1 MTADGNHE
9 TSLAE
14 AMTNLLQDT
23 TALDTPDAP
32 SVDLAAEIDVK
43 LWLQHTGFFDIEH
56 RQKVLGAL
64 RQLKALDEQRQKII
78 SDIHH
83 ATPYVVP
90 PSTPVF
96 SRSQSQSVYSPSLYQ
111 LRSRVHYADL
121 AGYHAT
127 GVQSA
132 GELCGSEPSLVNKG
146 ADSESAYSTFGNGSL
161 SSQQHDMPAP
171 DSSVKHAQRT
181 GDAVASLDGD
191 ADLKNQDKQ
200 SPSKRPIVIEA
211 SDNDA
216 WPVDEVAQPSTPTQV
231 KSFNSINV
239 DMAQRDG
246 LWITKAEN
254 GPMLSFAFHQCKAV
268 YLIFSINKSKAF
280 QGYARMTT
288 APDPNIAPAKWM
300 SNISWKASYPFRIE
314 WLNTRRTAFWT
325 LGDLK
330 NAFNDDA
337 PVFVGRD
344 GQEYPEDC
352 GRKILEVLDQSSEES
367 KSGGDS
373 PKGAP
378 ASPWATPASPRSHAK
393 SGRTEALSW
402 RREEPSGWG
411 WDEPAPAHTGS
422 ERADDMPLIEIE
434 Y

>member
-1 MTADGNHE
+1 MTVDGNHE
-9 TSLAE
+9 ISLAE

-43 LWLQHTGFFDIEH
+43 LWLQHTGFFDVEH

-83 ATPYVVP
+83 ATPYDVP

-96 SRSQSQSVYSPSLYQ
+96 SRSQSQSVYSPSLYSAQ
-111 LRSRVHYADL
+111 KPSPLALGRLRDYADL

-216 WPVDEVAQPSTPTQV
+216 WPVDEVVQPSTPTQGILTLMPKRLKATLV
-231 KSFNSINV
+231 DKINRSSI
-239 DMAQRDG
+239 
-246 LWITKAEN
+246 L
-254 GPMLSFAFHQCKAV
+254 LSQV
-268 YLIFSINKSKAF
+268 F
-280 QGYARMTT
+280 Q
-288 APDPNIAPAKWM
+288 
-300 SNISWKASYPFRIE
+300 
-314 WLNTRRTAFWT
+314 
-325 LGDLK
+325 
-330 NAFNDDA
+330 
-337 PVFVGRD
+337 
-344 GQEYPEDC
+344 
-352 GRKILEVLDQSSEES
+352 LD
-367 KSGGDS
+367 
-373 PKGAP
+373 
-378 ASPWATPASPRSHAK
+378 
-393 SGRTEALSW
+393 
-402 RREEPSGWG
+402 
-411 WDEPAPAHTGS
+411 
-422 ERADDMPLIEIE
+422 
-434 Y
+434 